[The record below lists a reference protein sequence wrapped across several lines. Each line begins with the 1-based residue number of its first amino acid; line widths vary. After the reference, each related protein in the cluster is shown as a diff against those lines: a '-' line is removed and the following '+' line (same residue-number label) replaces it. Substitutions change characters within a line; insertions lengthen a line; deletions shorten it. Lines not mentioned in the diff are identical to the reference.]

1 MHDDEPEIQ
10 DDLDGEEES
19 PYRRRAKAVS
29 VRKGRWGGA
38 RRLLRWGGLAL
49 LVLIPAGYGA
59 YRLAHYALTS
69 DRFTLSSPDDVI
81 VRGNHF
87 VSRGEVLNVLGI
99 TRGGQV
105 HARFNTFR
113 MPLDEK
119 RRQVESIPWVKT
131 AALARGFPHQLVI
144 EIVERTPIAFVNV
157 EGSVKL
163 MDEDGV
169 ILERPEQGEF
179 NFPVLTG
186 LDRGGGLE
194 ERRAR
199 LAVYAQFARELGEA
213 APASGWVVS
222 EVDLGDPD
230 NLKAILVRRRESI
243 LVHFGH
249 GDFRERFENFLS
261 LLPEVRKAHARIDSM
276 DLRYRN
282 QVVVNPQ
289 DSSPRD
295 AARAGGGPQ
304 P

>member
-10 DDLDGEEES
+10 DNLDSEEES
-19 PYRRRAKAVS
+19 PYRRRARAVS
-29 VRKGRWGGA
+29 VRKGRWAGA
-38 RRLLRWGGLAL
+38 RRLFRWSGLVV
-49 LVLIPAGYGA
+49 LVLIPAGYAA

-69 DRFTLSSPDDVI
+69 DRFTLSSPEDVI

-87 VSRGEVLNVLGI
+87 VSRGEVLNVLGLS
-99 TRGGQV
+99 RGGQV

-113 MPLDEK
+113 FPLEEK

-131 AALARGFPHQLVI
+131 ASVARGFPHQLVV
-144 EIVERTPIAFVNV
+144 EIVERTPIAYVNV
-157 EGSVKL
+157 EGRVKL
-163 MDEDGV
+163 VDEDGV

-186 LDRGGGLE
+186 LERAAGLE

-199 LAVYAQFARELGEA
+199 LALYARFARELSDA

-222 EVDLGDPD
+222 EVDLSDPD
-230 NLKAILVRRRESI
+230 NLKAVLVRRRESI

-249 GDFRERFENFLS
+249 GDFRERFGNFLT

-289 DSSPRD
+289 ETTSRE
-295 AARAGGGPQ
+295 AASAGGGPQ